1 MSPRGL
7 ARSVFL
13 LLALLL
19 AAVLVFAACG
29 DEEGTGGTNG
39 RTTPPAGQS
48 PAASPTAATIDVSNV
63 PELQDGKMI
72 VGSDITYA
80 PNEYY
85 EEGTDTPTGMDV
97 DLANAMADV
106 LGIEVEFQQVADF
119 GGIVGDLKSKR
130 YDIIMSSISITPA
143 RQAEIDFI
151 AYFGPVG
158 TGILVQTGNPKG
170 FASMED
176 VCGHKVAAQQ
186 GTYQV
191 TQVLGEEGVEGLN
204 DTICKDNP
212 IDMQTFPDNPAAVQE
227 LTLGRV
233 DAHLSDDP
241 VAAYT
246 AAQSEGGLIELA
258 VTGFEAAEYGIGV
271 RKDSAALKAVL
282 DQALQRIIDDGT
294 YAQILDKWGQT
305 QFALQ

>member
-7 ARSVFL
+7 ARTVFL
-13 LLALLL
+13 LFALLL

-29 DEEGTGGTNG
+29 DDEETGG
-39 RTTPPAGQS
+39 TTPPAGQS

-130 YDIIMSSISITPA
+130 YDIIMSAISITPT
-143 RQAEIDFI
+143 REAEIDFI

-158 TGILVQTGNPKG
+158 TGILVQAGNPEG
-170 FASMED
+170 INAIED
-176 VCGHKVAAQQ
+176 LCGRPVAAQQ

-191 TQVLGEEGVEGLN
+191 TQVEGEDNPDALN
-204 DTICKDNP
+204 ATICKDNP

-246 AAQSEGGLIELA
+246 ADQSEGGLIELA

-282 DQALQRIIDDGT
+282 EQALETIMANGT
-294 YAQILDKWGQT
+294 YDQILDKWGQT